1 MKLLLKILF
10 LLLTWF
16 THLNATPVFTKVVL
30 PSYKISFSKTENVKG
45 ECVVKIGIQNFARS
59 GISEKSHPINATLR
73 ENYVLEESRA
83 RMSGEVV
90 NNAGNEF
97 LAVFKSRLS
106 SRIQSSSGFS
116 LLHTDAEITQ
126 IINKGK
132 SLNLADDVVDDMLFI
147 SCRDAKS
154 INASELMNQMD
165 NWVNVVNKRGFPY
178 KFTDIGQFNS
188 FRNELKTGLH
198 DINVTTSDVR
208 IQGSSLRTPNANDVD
223 LAAIISETDFDNFLT
238 NRFNHKVSKNG
249 TTIDLSN
256 KSKQQL
262 IDIANDYNLNPSLYN
277 NQAKSFSKSM
287 LDRKVSAYSND
298 KVIPGFKELY
308 NSVKGN
314 YPNLN
319 IENITIQTSGGNFD
333 LKPFIK
339 L

>member
-1 MKLLLKILF
+1 MKWI
-10 LLLTWF
+10 
-16 THLNATPVFTKVVL
+16 
-30 PSYKISFSKTENVKG
+30 
-45 ECVVKIGIQNFARS
+45 IQINCCAR
-59 GISEKSHPINATLR
+59 IRNPR
-73 ENYVLEESRA
+73 ERVY
-83 RMSGEVV
+83 
-90 NNAGNEF
+90 
-97 LAVFKSRLS
+97 
-106 SRIQSSSGFS
+106 
-116 LLHTDAEITQ
+116 
-126 IINKGK
+126 
-132 SLNLADDVVDDMLFI
+132 
-147 SCRDAKS
+147 
-154 INASELMNQMD
+154 
-165 NWVNVVNKRGFPY
+165 PY
-178 KFTDIGQFNS
+178 KFSDIGQFNS
-188 FRNELKTGLH
+188 FKNELKTGLN

-223 LAAIISETDFDNFLT
+223 LAAIISETDFDNFLV
-238 NRFNHKVSKNG
+238 NRFNSKVTKNG
-249 TTIDLSN
+249 TAIDLSN

-262 IDIANDYNLNPSLYN
+262 IYIANDYNLNPSLYN